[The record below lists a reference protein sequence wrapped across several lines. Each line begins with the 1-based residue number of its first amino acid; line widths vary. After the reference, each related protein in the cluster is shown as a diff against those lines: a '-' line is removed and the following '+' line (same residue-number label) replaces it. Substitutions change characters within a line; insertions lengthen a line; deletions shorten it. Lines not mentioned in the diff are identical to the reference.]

1 MTQPRGLLFVISAP
15 SGAGKTSLVAALL
28 RTDPNLR
35 VSISHTTRARRP
47 RETDGEHYHFVSPD
61 EFDAMIARGEF
72 LEHAEVF
79 GKRYGT
85 ARQSVEHEL
94 AQGRDVILEI
104 DWQGA
109 QQVRARHGDTVS
121 MFVLPPSRKVLLERL
136 TSRAQ
141 DGIDAIRERSRK
153 AVSEMSHYAE
163 FDYLVVNEHF
173 DTALGDLRTIIGA
186 ARLGQK
192 SQRIR
197 LDALLRELLSSSEP
211 IE

>member
-28 RTDPNLR
+28 RADPNLK

-47 RETDGEHYHFVSPD
+47 RETNGEHYHFVD
-61 EFDAMIARGEF
+61 QAAFTAMIERGEF

-85 ARQSVEHEL
+85 ARQSVDREL

-109 QQVRARHGDTVS
+109 QQIRARHSDAVS
-121 MFVLPPSRKVLLERL
+121 VFVLPPSRKVLLERL
-136 TSRAQ
+136 MSRAQ
-141 DGIDAIRERSRK
+141 DGADAIRERSRK

-163 FDYLVVNEHF
+163 FDYLVVNDDF
-173 DTALGDLRTIIGA
+173 DAALADLTTIVGA

-197 LDALLRELLSSSEP
+197 LDALLRELLSGQEP

>member
-1 MTQPRGLLFVISAP
+1 MSERQGLLFVISAP

-28 RTDPNLR
+28 RVDPNLR

-47 RETDGEHYHFVSPD
+47 SEVDGQHYHFID
-61 EFDAMIARGEF
+61 HAEFTRMVERGEF

-85 ARQSVEHEL
+85 AKRSVEVEL
-94 AQGRDVILEI
+94 ERGHDVILEI

-109 QQVRARHGDTVS
+109 QQIRARHPDAVS
-121 MFVLPPSRKVLLERL
+121 IFVLPPSRQVLLERL
-136 TSRAQ
+136 KSRAQ
-141 DGIDAIRERSRK
+141 DGAEAIRERSRK
-153 AVSEMSHYAE
+153 AVSEMAHYAE
-163 FDYLVVNEHF
+163 FDYLVVNETF
-173 DTALGDLRTIIGA
+173 DVALGDLQTIIRA

-192 SQRIR
+192 SQRI
-197 LDALLRELLSSSEP
+197 ALEGLIADLLSSSEP